1 MVRWEVE
8 AGESL
13 RTCSK
18 LAFLAYKAVNGRD
31 HTYLRQGDGKAD
43 MQGCLLTSTH
53 AKPMFMVYLLPPD
66 TQR

>member
-31 HTYLRQGDGKAD
+31 HISDRETARLTCKA
-43 MQGCLLTSTH
+43 
-53 AKPMFMVYLLPPD
+53 AF
-66 TQR
+66 